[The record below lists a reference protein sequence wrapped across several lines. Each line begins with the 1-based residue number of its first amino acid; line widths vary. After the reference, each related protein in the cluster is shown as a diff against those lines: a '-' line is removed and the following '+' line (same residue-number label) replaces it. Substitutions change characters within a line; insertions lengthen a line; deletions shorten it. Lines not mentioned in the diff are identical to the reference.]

1 MNDSLNR
8 AHDAAL
14 VALSDAAKAYKEA
27 KRRYDAARKAQA
39 ILYRAL
45 QTKPK

>member
-1 MNDSLNR
+1 MNDSLDQ

-14 VALSDAAKAYKEA
+14 IALSDARAAFVVA
-27 KRRYDAARKAQA
+27 KRRLAAARKAQA

-45 QTKPK
+45 QVKP

>member
-1 MNDSLNR
+1 MYDSLNY
-8 AHDAAL
+8 AHDTAL

-45 QTKPK
+45 QTKTK